1 MITEPDLDQAI
12 AECQAE
18 RDPDAWTA
26 MRWAAFLTIKYLQFG
41 HSDRLPQRFPLPSLQ
56 GASFAA
62 SPDPPEAQRI
72 QYAGKSPFASAIDG
86 KRAADIWPIIDELMS
101 ITQALHPEIYN
112 RVMELIQ

>member
-1 MITEPDLDQAI
+1 MITERDIDQAI
-12 AECQAE
+12 AECQAD
-18 RDPDAWTA
+18 RDPQAWTCI
-26 MRWAAFLTIKYLQFG
+26 RLAAFLIIKKELFG
-41 HSDRLPQRFPLPSLQ
+41 KPEQLPAGPQMPQLQ